1 MLMKLRNIFFI
12 ITALLTATATQAAV
26 PDYGLLP
33 STGAPVSSLSTIKIT
48 FPEAKF
54 LGMYGSPLT
63 GVTLTS
69 KADPSVVYEPCSISY
84 STFFASNSQTFSLR
98 RVGESAATVVSEPGE
113 YLLHFPARC
122 FDLCGDWYE
131 HLAYSTE
138 IDVTYTVGE
147 SGAGYDRYF
156 DPAAITV
163 RPVPGSLLEFKDVTL
178 GFPVTAE
185 YPTIDIIDTDVI
197 TMTRAGADAPAYVIA
212 DTYFDGEGTASINFR
227 RAASGYPHAEYIYEP
242 GEYTINIPAG
252 IFRLT
257 STDIV
262 NDAMT
267 IKYTVT
273 GTNAASE
280 SLKTYTLTPGPGT
293 VERIESIILRYPDL
307 DGELSFPDGTTDI
320 TPYVTGRITLKRLNA
335 DPDLCSVYEP
345 YSAILLSDNA
355 IELRFKNRVS
365 SGAIPHAE
373 TITRLGDYQLTVL
386 PNTFKLK
393 SNTFAFNARIEAY
406 YTIDR
411 DVPSN
416 TMATYELLPDDGE
429 ELGSITTHTITFP
442 EATEGL
448 VYPVDR
454 TLITLTNIDD
464 PTDVYQARGLM
475 LQANKLTWGWNRPD
489 HAYDDQLNITR
500 EGTYRLDIHAGAMR
514 DYGNTTNANPAITA
528 QFHISPDNVFGYTLS
543 PEPDRAYTSLTS
555 IRISGDGTGLRPT
568 GTASDPA
575 TLREASGIVYQLS
588 CGDRCE
594 FELPA
599 SLSDG
604 NYTLTIP
611 EGYFVQTNSRGR
623 EVYNKRITAAY
634 RLTRPAHFDATVI
647 PAPGSVVSGLTSIS
661 VTPVGSTLRSFG
673 VDTGA
678 GAATLTGDGVSL
690 TLQPTV
696 SQYAVSF
703 ILPDDTRLAA
713 GRYTFAIPSGYIT
726 VVDGN
731 GLTTSLD
738 AVTAVY
744 TVRQGTTPAFA
755 GGMFMLNEGAYGSA
769 FGSLNY
775 LESDLATMHYRVFSG
790 ANGGKTPGVTTQY
803 GTVHG
808 DRLYLMS
815 KQASYSNPA
824 SLLTVADSR
833 TLAIEHQITLV
844 GVSGRAVCP
853 IDSHKAYIGT
863 SDGIYVYDAD
873 NGRLGTCIEGTATAS
888 GKYDDQTGDMLR
900 VGRYVFA
907 AVQGAGVHVVD
918 PTSDRLVQTIALPQ
932 VSGVFITGEGRL
944 FASADDETAPF
955 VEIDPESLVTTP
967 AASAA
972 VPVASQWDSWRAL
985 PLTAAIRGN
994 RIFYITQAGSDRIAS
1009 YDFDSDVFKADYIT
1023 LPTYDG
1029 IAMKTYGTT
1038 VSTEPQ
1044 TGYVVITANGGS
1056 GKYDRNCIC
1065 YASPV
1070 DGHIIEPMTIGVEK
1084 DFWFPAMMFYPADA
1098 QPEISMGHSLSLAA
1112 GTEASLDITAITYL
1126 SAGNS
1131 HMMVYSAESSAPEV
1145 CTIAREREG
1154 IYMVS
1159 GIAPGT
1165 AHISVTADYRG
1176 SIARADVRVTV
1187 YDKAGIGDIEA
1198 TEATVDVYDLSG
1210 RLILHDATP
1219 AQIGR
1224 LPRGVYIINGNKRLI
1239 I

>member
-1 MLMKLRNIFFI
+1 MKLRQILLLLSTI
-12 ITALLTATATQAAV
+12 LTTAATHASIT
-26 PDYGLLP
+26 DYSLQP
-33 STGAPVSSLSTIKIT
+33 STGGAVSSLATVKIT

-54 LGMYGSPLT
+54 LGMYGSTLT

-69 KADPSVVYEPCSISY
+69 NADPSVVYEPCNITY
-84 STFFASNSQTFSLR
+84 STFFSSNSQTFSLR
-98 RVGESAATVVSEPGE
+98 KVGDSAASVVSEPGE
-113 YLLHFPARC
+113 YQLHFPAGC

-163 RPVPGSLLEFKDVTL
+163 RPVPGSLMEFKDVTL
-178 GFPVTAE
+178 CFPVTAE
-185 YPTIDIIDTDVI
+185 HPTIDIIDTDVI
-197 TMTRAGADAPAYVIA
+197 TMTRAGADAPEYVIA

-227 RAASGYPHAEYIYEP
+227 RAASGYPHPEYIYEP

-280 SLKTYTLTPGPGT
+280 SLKDYTLTPAPGT
-293 VERIESIILRYPDL
+293 IDRIESIILRYPDL

-320 TPYVTGRITLKRLNA
+320 TPYVTGRITLKRLNT

-345 YSAILLSDNA
+345 YSATLLGNNA

-365 SGAIPHAE
+365 SGSISHAE
-373 TITRLGDYQLTVL
+373 TITRMGDYQLTVL

-411 DVPSN
+411 DMPSN
-416 TMATYELLPDDGE
+416 TMATYTLSPADGE

-448 VYPVDR
+448 VYPVNR

-489 HAYDDQLNITR
+489 HSYDDKLTITR
-500 EGTYRLDIHAGAMR
+500 EGTYRLDIQAGAMR
-514 DYGNTTNANPAITA
+514 DYDNPTNANPAITA
-528 QFHISPDNVFGYTLS
+528 QFHISPDNVFGYSLS
-543 PEPDRAYTSLTS
+543 PEPDRAYTELST
-555 IRISGDGTGLRPT
+555 IRISGDGSGLRPT
-568 GTASDPA
+568 GAVTDPV
-575 TLREASGIVYQLS
+575 TLREASGTNYRLS
-588 CGDRCE
+588 CDDRCV

-599 SLSDG
+599 ALPDG

-661 VTPVGSTLRSFG
+661 VTPAGSTLRSFG

-755 GGMFMLNEGAYGSA
+755 GGMFVLNEGAYGSA

-803 GTVHG
+803 GTIHG
-808 DRLYLMS
+808 NRLYLMS
-815 KQASYSNPA
+815 KQASYSIPA

-900 VGRYVFA
+900 MGRYVFA

-918 PTSDRLVQTIALPQ
+918 PASDQLVQTIALPQ
-932 VSGVFITGEGRL
+932 VSGLFVTGEGHL
-944 FASADDETAPF
+944 YASADDETAPF
-955 VEIDPESLVTTP
+955 VEIDPERLVTTP
-967 AASAA
+967 VATRAA
-972 VPVASQWDSWRAL
+972 PVASQWDSWRAL

-994 RIFYITQAGSDRIAS
+994 RIFYITQPGTRSIAS

-1023 LPTYDG
+1023 LPSHDG
-1029 IAMKTYGTT
+1029 VDMKTYGTT
-1038 VSTEPQ
+1038 VSTEPL
-1044 TGYVVITANGGS
+1044 TGYVVITANGGA
-1056 GKYDRNCIC
+1056 GKYDCNCIC

-1070 DGHIIEPMTIGVEK
+1070 DGHIIEPMTIGIEK
-1084 DFWFPAMMFYPADA
+1084 DFWFPAMTFTPADIT
-1098 QPEISMGHSLSLAA
+1098 PEISAGHSLSLAA
-1112 GTEASLDITAITYL
+1112 ATETHLDVAAITYL
-1126 SAGNS
+1126 SSGNP

-1145 CTIAREREG
+1145 CTVTREREG
-1154 IYMVS
+1154 IYVVS

-1165 AHISVTADYRG
+1165 ADISVTADYRG
-1176 SIARADVRVTV
+1176 TIARAAVRVTV
-1187 YDKAGIGDIEA
+1187 YDEAGIGDIQA
-1198 TEATVDVYDLSG
+1198 TEAPMDVYDLSG
-1210 RLILHDATP
+1210 RMILHQASP
-1219 AQIGR
+1219 AEIRR
-1224 LPRGVYIINGNKRLI
+1224 LPRGVYIINGNKKLI